1 MKLNISKVNSNIHQ
15 STYYI
20 PESYSRLIRCLLPYE
35 VVQSRVLM
43 ARLVMTIEYDNN
55 YALLGKRFEYV
66 ITRVVISF
74 EYEYLNNLRI
84 KLLMSN
90 SNTVILDN
98 FESYELSYTSTS
110 SFSMMIRAITTSDI
124 TSIYNELPEELSK
137 YILEHEKL
145 IDDATR
151 INQGKG

>member
-1 MKLNISKVNSNIHQ
+1 MKLNVSKVNSNIHQ

-20 PESYSRLIRCLLPYE
+20 PESYSRLVRCLLPYE
-35 VVQSRVLM
+35 IVQSRVLM
-43 ARLVMTIEYDNN
+43 DRLVMTIEYDNN
-55 YALLGKRFEYV
+55 YALLGKRFKYV

-90 SNTVILDN
+90 SNTIILDN

-110 SFSMMIRAITTSDI
+110 SFPMMIRAITTSDI

-151 INQGKG
+151 INRDKS